1 VHSRL
6 LFVLCMFSVS
16 LSACAQGGPG
26 SFAVATSTAVATAS
40 TESDDGHRP
49 HAGMLR
55 WPDVSATHITF
66 VYADDLWLVP
76 REGGLALPLA
86 GPPGPEIF
94 PRFSPDGKTI
104 GFVGN
109 YEGNRDLYT
118 IPTEGGISTRIT
130 HHPSAEFL
138 CGWTPDGK
146 LLFFFSGLAGLQ
158 RQNQLFTVSPEGG
171 LPEKL
176 PVPYGTHGA
185 ISPDGQWLAYTPY
198 TRDYATWK
206 RYRGGMASDIWLFNL
221 DNHTSKQITDWEGTD
236 SQPMWHGQTLYYMSD
251 AGPEHRLN
259 IWSYDVVSGKRKQI
273 THLTDYDVKWPA
285 IGPGPDGKGEIVFQN
300 GPELLLLDLASGQSR
315 AVDVLIPGDR
325 PTIRPKTVDA
335 KELITGWDIS
345 STGKRGVVEAR
356 GDIWTIPAK
365 KGSPRNLTHTSG
377 SAERQP
383 SWSPDGQWIAYFS
396 DETGEYELYITQSD
410 GKGEARQL
418 TSDGKVFRLD
428 PTWSP
433 DSKHITFTD
442 KTGALYLHTIESE
455 ETKPIDV
462 NPWGLPGRQSWSSDS
477 AWIAYTKA
485 GDSRVSSIWLYEV
498 ESGAKHQL
506 TSGMFN
512 DTWPTFDRKG
522 DYLFFASNRDF
533 TSPRYE
539 DIGTTFIYA
548 DTDVLL
554 AVPLRDEVGS
564 PWAPKSD
571 EEEWGEEDEE
581 DKEGEESDEGDKEDK
596 DDGDGEKEADD
607 DEVDDEEG
615 ADGSEAEKADDEQAD
630 KDDEEAE
637 EDEEEELE
645 PVIIELEDFERRAIP
660 LPVKRGGFVYLAVN
674 HEGKLVYTR
683 IAPRGPGDKPSIK
696 IFDLKDEEKEE
707 KTVLGE
713 VGPFA
718 VSADG
723 KKLLVRKEGTM
734 AIIDAAPDQKLDK
747 PMSLA
752 GMNATI
758 DPRAEWRQIFNEVW
772 RIQRDYFYDPN
783 MHGVDWEAMRE
794 RYGRMLDDCV
804 SRGDVSF
811 VIGELIAE
819 LNVGHAYV
827 LGSGDSEKQPRISVG
842 MLGADFELHDGA
854 YRISK
859 IHEGAPWDYD
869 ARGPLSQPG
878 VDAKEGDYL
887 LAVNGTPV
895 DVAKDPWAAFQGLDG
910 RVTALTVSEK
920 PVIDDDARE
929 ILVEPAGSE
938 SDLRFRAWVEKNR
951 AYVEQQSDGRVG
963 YIYVPDT
970 GTGGQ
975 NELFRQFFGQR
986 HREALI
992 IDERWNGGGQ
1002 IPTRFIELLNRPVT
1016 NYWARRDG
1024 RDGPW
1029 PPDAHQGPKC
1039 MLINGLAGSGGDCFP
1054 YYFRQAGLGKL
1065 IGRRTWGG
1073 LVGISGNPGLIDG
1086 GFVSVPTFAFYETDG
1101 TWGVEGHGVE
1111 PDIEVIDDPALM
1123 VDGGDPQLDA
1133 AIQHMLNELKRRPY
1147 TPPKRP
1153 AYPDRSGMGIRE
1165 QDK

>member
-1 VHSRL
+1 
-6 LFVLCMFSVS
+6 
-16 LSACAQGGPG
+16 
-26 SFAVATSTAVATAS
+26 
-40 TESDDGHRP
+40 
-49 HAGMLR
+49 
-55 WPDVSATHITF
+55 
-66 VYADDLWLVP
+66 
-76 REGGLALPLA
+76 
-86 GPPGPEIF
+86 
-94 PRFSPDGKTI
+94 
-104 GFVGN
+104 
-109 YEGNRDLYT
+109 
-118 IPTEGGISTRIT
+118 
-130 HHPSAEFL
+130 
-138 CGWTPDGK
+138 
-146 LLFFFSGLAGLQ
+146 
-158 RQNQLFTVSPEGG
+158 
-171 LPEKL
+171 
-176 PVPYGTHGA
+176 
-185 ISPDGQWLAYTPY
+185 
-198 TRDYATWK
+198 
-206 RYRGGMASDIWLFNL
+206 
-221 DNHTSKQITDWEGTD
+221 
-236 SQPMWHGQTLYYMSD
+236 
-251 AGPEHRLN
+251 
-259 IWSYDVVSGKRKQI
+259 
-273 THLTDYDVKWPA
+273 
-285 IGPGPDGKGEIVFQN
+285 
-300 GPELLLLDLASGQSR
+300 
-315 AVDVLIPGDR
+315 
-325 PTIRPKTVDA
+325 
-335 KELITGWDIS
+335 
-345 STGKRGVVEAR
+345 
-356 GDIWTIPAK
+356 
-365 KGSPRNLTHTSG
+365 
-377 SAERQP
+377 
-383 SWSPDGQWIAYFS
+383 
-396 DETGEYELYITQSD
+396 
-410 GKGEARQL
+410 
-418 TSDGKVFRLD
+418 
-428 PTWSP
+428 
-433 DSKHITFTD
+433 
-442 KTGALYLHTIESE
+442 
-455 ETKPIDV
+455 
-462 NPWGLPGRQSWSSDS
+462 
-477 AWIAYTKA
+477 
-485 GDSRVSSIWLYEV
+485 
-498 ESGAKHQL
+498 
-506 TSGMFN
+506 
-512 DTWPTFDRKG
+512 
-522 DYLFFASNRDF
+522 
-533 TSPRYE
+533 
-539 DIGTTFIYA
+539 
-548 DTDVLL
+548 
-554 AVPLRDEVGS
+554 
-564 PWAPKSD
+564 
-571 EEEWGEEDEE
+571 
-581 DKEGEESDEGDKEDK
+581 
-596 DDGDGEKEADD
+596 
-607 DEVDDEEG
+607 
-615 ADGSEAEKADDEQAD
+615 
-630 KDDEEAE
+630 
-637 EDEEEELE
+637 
-645 PVIIELEDFERRAIP
+645 
-660 LPVKRGGFVYLAVN
+660 
-674 HEGKLVYTR
+674 
-683 IAPRGPGDKPSIK
+683 
-696 IFDLKDEEKEE
+696 
-707 KTVLGE
+707 
-713 VGPFA
+713 
-718 VSADG
+718 
-723 KKLLVRKEGTM
+723 
-734 AIIDAAPDQKLDK
+734 
-747 PMSLA
+747 
-752 GMNATI
+752 
-758 DPRAEWRQIFNEVW
+758 
-772 RIQRDYFYDPN
+772 